1 MGHQHGVTHA
11 FLEDGPYDDFFRE
24 HNHTRVPVLVQWMV
38 TLDCP
43 LSCPHCLCGGA
54 RSGDA
59 LTIAE
64 AGTLLDE
71 IASLGVREL
80 LLTGGEP
87 LARADLPRILDMMR
101 ERSIRWS
108 LNTAVRP
115 GPAALRA
122 MTLHPPSFVAV
133 SLDGPEPFHDRFRG
147 RAGAFRE
154 SLEALAIYS
163 DLTAGHAAAGTTVN
177 ALNFPLLEQT
187 LAIVM
192 RSRASSWGLHLTFPE
207 GRARRAR
214 ELFLTRRQL
223 RRLLSFVEAKR
234 RVFPVVLAD
243 EIGFCGEWE
252 PAVRQAPFFCGAGRA
267 QCVVLADG
275 EVVPCS
281 TVDARE
287 SAGNVRERPLADI
300 WRDGFAR
307 IRDFVP
313 MGKCRGCEYLPACS
327 GGCWLMRRHGTHCHR
342 DVWGSWKRI
351 AAPAGIAACLAACG
365 GPPADVKEPPVEPA
379 SVVVESP
386 QPPASTAPD
395 ALTKSEALEIA
406 TIDFIWR
413 KMCHTHSSTG
423 LTAEEW
429 SLLEEDPA
437 GRYLGML
444 DGTSYPDSIE
454 ERVALVMEA
463 LETGYRSLAF
473 LSLLWSH
480 VTLTSLQG
488 PAPGDRTA
496 EQSQLIQDAIEAIAA
511 KAQLWRKEIYTLQ
524 LDGFVAAGPG
534 GRHHFFMMSKAV
546 MPGERFRAFKAETS
560 MEHWGM
566 KDVEEE
572 VTDKHLEEHTL
583 GEHLALAFTG
593 PDGEGTLG
601 IFDVLKIDDAGK
613 PVTLVFASG
622 DLSLPVKLEPG
633 SAYVYGDVLRLLY
646 DQNQE
651 KMDEVAGKALKSHAL
666 PEPHPLWLPALEKK
680 HVELAQDPTADQCS
694 MSSLILDI
702 WLF

>member
-1 MGHQHGVTHA
+1 MGHQHGITRTV
-11 FLEDGPYDDFFRE
+11 LEDNPYDDFFRT
-24 HNHTRVPVLVQWMV
+24 HDHTRVPVLVQWMV

-43 LSCPHCLCGGA
+43 LDCPHCLCAGA
-54 RSGDA
+54 RSGEELSA
-59 LTIAE
+59 GEAE
-64 AGTLLDE
+64 ALLDE

-87 LARADLPRILDMMR
+87 LARADLPRIVEMMR

-115 GPAALRA
+115 GSRALRA
-122 MTLHPPSFVAV
+122 MQSHPPSFVAV

-147 RAGAFRE
+147 RRGSFRE

-163 DLTAGHAAAGTTVN
+163 ELTEGHAAAGTTIN

-192 RSRASSWGLHLTFPE
+192 NSRASSWGLHLTFPE
-207 GRARRAR
+207 GRARGAR
-214 ELFLTRRQL
+214 ELQLTRRQL
-223 RRLLSFVEAKR
+223 GRLLSFVEAKR
-234 RVFPVVLAD
+234 RAFPVVLAD

-287 SAGNVRERPLADI
+287 SAGNVRERPLEEI
-300 WRDGFAR
+300 WRRGFAR
-307 IRDFVP
+307 IRELQPEGRCLD
-313 MGKCRGCEYLPACS
+313 CEYLPACS

-351 AAPAGIAACLAACG
+351 AAPAGIAACLVACG

-379 SVVVESP
+379 SVLVESP
-386 QPPASTAPD
+386 QPPASTAPE
-395 ALTKSEALEIA
+395 ALTSSEALETA
-406 TIDFIWR
+406 TVDFIWR
-413 KMCHTHSSTG
+413 KMCPAHASVG
-423 LTAEEW
+423 PTAEEW
-429 SLLEEDPA
+429 SLLEKDPA
-437 GRYLGML
+437 GRYLQLL

-488 PAPGDRTA
+488 PAPGDRTDA
-496 EQSQLIQDAIEAIAA
+496 QSQLIQDAIQAIAA
-511 KAQLWRKEIYTLQ
+511 KAEQWREEIYALQ
-524 LDGFVAAGPG
+524 LDSFVAAGPG
-534 GRHHFFMMSKAV
+534 GRHHFFMMSKAI
-546 MPGERFRAFKAETS
+546 MPGERFRAFKAQTS

-566 KDVEEE
+566 ESIEEQ
-572 VTDKHLEEHTL
+572 VTGKHLEEHSL

-601 IFDVLKIDDAGK
+601 IFDVLRTPAGQE
-613 PVTLVFASG
+613 PVTLVFTSG
-622 DLSLPVKLEPG
+622 DLSLPVKLPAG
-633 SAYVYGDVLRLLY
+633 MTYVYGDVLRLLY
-646 DQNQE
+646 DQNQAR
-651 KMDEVAGKALKSHAL
+651 MDEVAGKGLKSHEL

-680 HVELAQDPTADQCS
+680 HLELAGDETLDQCS